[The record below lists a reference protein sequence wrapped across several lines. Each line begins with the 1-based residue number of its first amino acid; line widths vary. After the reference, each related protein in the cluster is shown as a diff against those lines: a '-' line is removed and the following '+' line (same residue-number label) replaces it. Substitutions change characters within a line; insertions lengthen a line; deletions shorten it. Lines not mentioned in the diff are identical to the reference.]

1 MSMFRFP
8 RTIPLRRRLI
18 MVRRTMTNLRA
29 SLDRLIHNPGFL
41 RGLIHSPKRATS
53 KAPTTTTTLGAMFD
67 LDATAFSIGL
77 GNIIND
83 SADRLLAARTEIWV
97 EK

>member
-1 MSMFRFP
+1 MFRFP
-8 RTIPLRRRLI
+8 RTILLRRRLI
-18 MVRRTMTNLRA
+18 MVRRTLTNLRVC
-29 SLDRLIHNPGFL
+29 LDRLIHNPGFL
-41 RGLIHSPKRATS
+41 RSLIHSPKRATS
-53 KAPTTTTTLGAMFD
+53 KAPTTTTITIGTVFD

-83 SADRLLAARTEIWV
+83 SADRLLAARREIWV